1 METFCAINQGEEG
14 GHHECLLGGLAF
26 LGVEK
31 VTSEDLH

>member
-1 METFCAINQGEEG
+1 MENFYVIIQGEEG
-14 GHHECLLGGLAF
+14 GHHDCFLGGLAF